1 MLPES
6 ITQLSKML
14 SRLPGVGPKSAERIA
29 LWFVSDGAVQATQLG
44 TCLSSLSQNAGVCPQ
59 CGFFSEGEDKLCV
72 VCSSQKRHAN
82 LLCIVEQA
90 SDVIDIE
97 ESGGY
102 QGLYFVLGGLISPLE
117 GRTVSDLP
125 LEKLQKRIQNGVDEL
140 IIALGATTEADVTSM
155 YLQDVLKQE
164 GLIISGLARGIAA
177 GTRISFAGK
186 KSIAEAFKARERF

>member
-6 ITQLSKML
+6 ITRLSKML
-14 SRLPGVGPKSAERIA
+14 ARLPGVGPKSAERLA
-29 LWFVSDGAVQATQLG
+29 LWFVSDGAVQASQLG
-44 TCLSSLSQNAGVCPQ
+44 TVLSSLSQFAGVCPQ
-59 CGFFSEGEDKLCV
+59 CGFFSEGKDKLCV
-72 VCSSQKRHAN
+72 ICSSGKRRTN
-82 LLCIVEQA
+82 ELCLVEQA
-90 SDVIDIE
+90 SDVMDIE

-125 LEKLQKRIQNGVDEL
+125 INKLQERIQHGVGEL

-164 GLIISGLARGIAA
+164 GLVISGLARGIAA